1 MNTHPYPSD
10 LSDEEWA
17 ILGPL
22 ITPGKQAGHPQL
34 FGLRR
39 IVEAVFYLLRTGCQW
54 RAMPH
59 EYPPWPTVFYHFAK
73 WRNQGTWERI
83 NTALR
88 ERHRV
93 LNGRKPQPTAAIIDS
108 QSART
113 TEAGGP
119 RGYDA
124 AKKVSG
130 RKRHILVDTEGSLL
144 KARVHPADIHDR
156 RGAELLLEGL
166 SREFPRIALLW
177 ARLAQ
182 GSVRRSRMEG
192 QDEGDS
198 AYQGLKAW
206 LAATLGWVLTIS
218 KHWWTGLHGVWLAP
232 GQQPPEIPRG
242 FHVLKRRWVVE
253 RTLAWIGR
261 NRRMSR
267 DFEHLIKTSEMLLYA
282 SMARVM
288 LRRLA
293 KQTHAR

>member
-10 LSDEEWA
+10 LSDQEWA
-17 ILGPL
+17 ILEPL

-34 FGLRR
+34 IELRR
-39 IVEAVFYLLRTGCQW
+39 IVDAAFYLLRTGCQW

-59 EYPPWPTVFYHFAK
+59 AYPPWSTVFYHFAK
-73 WRNQGTWERI
+73 WRSRGTWERI
-83 NTALR
+83 NAALR

-93 LNGRKPQPTAAIIDS
+93 VKERKAQPSAAIIDS
-108 QSART
+108 QSVRT

-119 RGYDA
+119 RGYDG

-130 RKRHILVDTEGSLL
+130 RKRHILVDTEGNLL

-156 RGAELLLEGL
+156 HGAELLLIGL
-166 SREFPRIALLW
+166 AAQFPLIALLW
-177 ARLAQ
+177 A
-182 GSVRRSRMEG
+182 
-192 QDEGDS
+192 DS
-198 AYQGLKAW
+198 AYQGLQTW
-206 LAATLGWVLTIS
+206 LAVTLGWRLTIS

-232 GQQPPEIPRG
+232 GQKPPEIPRG

-253 RTLAWIGR
+253 RTFAWIGR

-267 DFEHLIKTSEMLLYA
+267 DYERLIKTGEMLLYA

-293 KQTHAR
+293 KQKHAR

>member
-22 ITPGKQAGHPQL
+22 ITPDRQAGHPRL
-34 FGLRR
+34 FELRR
-39 IVEAVFYLLRTGCQW
+39 IADAVFYLLRTGCQW

-73 WRNQGTWERI
+73 WRRQGTWERI
-83 NTALR
+83 NTVLR

-93 LNGRKPQPTAAIIDS
+93 LKGRKPQPTAAIIDS
-108 QSART
+108 QSVRT

-119 RGYDA
+119 RGYDP

-130 RKRHILVDTEGSLL
+130 RKRHILVDTEGNLL
-144 KARVHPADIHDR
+144 KARVHRADIHDR
-156 RGAELLLEGL
+156 RGAELLLAGL
-166 SREFPRIALLW
+166 AAQFPRITLLW
-177 ARLAQ
+177 A
-182 GSVRRSRMEG
+182 
-192 QDEGDS
+192 DS

-253 RTLAWIGR
+253 RTLAWFGR

-267 DFEHLIKTSEMLLYA
+267 DFERLIKTSETLLYA

-293 KQTHAR
+293 KQTHAT

>member
-1 MNTHPYPSD
+1 MVWMNPHPYPSD

-17 ILGPL
+17 ILEPL
-22 ITPGKQAGHPQL
+22 ITPGKQAGHPRL
-34 FGLRR
+34 FELRR
-39 IVEAVFYLLRTGCQW
+39 IVDAVFYLLRTGCQW

-73 WRNQGTWERI
+73 WRRQGTWERI

-93 LNGRKPQPTAAIIDS
+93 LKGRKPQPTAAIIDS

-119 RGYDA
+119 RGYDG

-130 RKRHILVDTEGSLL
+130 RKRHILVDTEGNLL
-144 KARVHPADIHDR
+144 KARVHPADTHDR
-156 RGAELLLEGL
+156 RGAELLLAGL
-166 SREFPRIALLW
+166 AAQFPRIALLW
-177 ARLAQ
+177 A
-182 GSVRRSRMEG
+182 
-192 QDEGDS
+192 DS

-206 LAATLGWVLTIS
+206 LAATLGWALTIS

-267 DFEHLIKTSEMLLYA
+267 DYERLIATGEMLLYA

-293 KQTHAR
+293 KQAHAR